1 MHRLLKFVLFF
12 RYVFKSGPV
21 KLGLVNLAPALVVL
35 LCTLPVS
42 AEPEIRILV
51 LGDSLTAG
59 YGLAAPDSFPAQL
72 ERALRKDGTLVRVLN
87 AGVSGDTTAGGLA
100 RLEWSLA
107 TKPQAVVIEL
117 GANDGLRGLNPKTTA
132 ANLNGI
138 VSTLKRKGLAVL
150 LVGMRA
156 PPNLGTDYGKEFNGI
171 FGRTAAKHKVA
182 LYPFFLEGVATHKN
196 LNQTDG
202 IHPNAQ
208 GVSVIV
214 SNILPYIRSLISRAQ
229 GDR

>member
-1 MHRLLKFVLFF
+1 MMHRLLKFVLFF
-12 RYVFKSGPV
+12 RYVFKSGF
-21 KLGLVNLAPALVVL
+21 VNAVPALMVL

-59 YGLAAPDSFPAQL
+59 YGLAEPDGFPAQL
-72 ERALRKDGTLVRVLN
+72 ERALRKGGTSVRVLN

-107 TKPQAVVIEL
+107 TKPHAVVIEL
-117 GANDGLRGLNPKTTA
+117 GANDGLRGLNPKATA
-132 ANLNGI
+132 ANLDGI
-138 VSTLKRKGLAVL
+138 VSALKRKGLAVL
-150 LVGMRA
+150 LAGMRA
-156 PPNLGTDYGKEFNGI
+156 PPNLGADYGKEFNNI
-171 FGRTAAKHKVA
+171 FGRIAAKHKIA

-196 LNQTDG
+196 LNQADG

-208 GVSVIV
+208 GVDVIV
-214 SNILPYIRSLISRAQ
+214 GNILPYIRSLISRAQ
-229 GDR
+229 ELR